1 MAINAHPATNVLA
14 QVYQLYM
21 VEYHFASM
29 LISHSHGIDDITVN
43 PKNTIYKAAQTV
55 FVQVNLFPS
64 STLKVVLSM
73 LRERLRILAPI
84 KYQSD
89 TVSKVQTVKNPLFKK
104 GDLVCNSWLSFT
116 FAGSAHW

>member
-1 MAINAHPATNVLA
+1 MAINEQPATNVLA

-29 LISHSHGIDDITVN
+29 LMSHSHGIDDITVN
-43 PKNTIYKAAQTV
+43 PKNSIYKAAQTV

-64 STLKVVLSM
+64 STVKDLLSM
-73 LRERLRILAPI
+73 LRDNCRILAPI
-84 KYQSD
+84 KYQRE
-89 TVSKVQTVKNPLFKK
+89 TVSNVHTVKNPLFKK
-104 GDLVCNSWLSFT
+104 GDFVCNSWLPFT